1 MKAVLY
7 FIIPLFISLH
17 LLSSHLDTF
26 ITNHGFYATFLMI
39 FSCFLSSFLLSFF
52 NNPLYIV
59 IYAGVFYATSIYSH
73 TALAIYCSF
82 LFVASIVGIWRF
94 CRNHFCN
101 NKSSMFLHLFIIS
114 IILLL
119 VDFEFRTMS
128 IPFFKIV
135 CVLVPLVLFY
145 VWRLHTVLFCAYRYK
160 KEMQQKK

>member
-1 MKAVLY
+1 MKVILY

-39 FSCFLSSFLLSFF
+39 FSCFLSSFLLSFL
-52 NNPLYIV
+52 NNLLYIA
-59 IYAGVFYATSIYSH
+59 IYAGVFYATSVYSH

-82 LFVASIVGIWRF
+82 LFIASIFGIWHF
-94 CRNHFCN
+94 CRNHFNN
-101 NKSSMFLHLFIIS
+101 NKLSMFLHLFIIT

-128 IPFFKIV
+128 VPFFKIASV
-135 CVLVPLVLFY
+135 ILPLVLFY
-145 VWRLHTVLFCAYRYK
+145 VWRFYTVLFYAYRHR